1 MSLYNRAAQ
10 FAPFAALTG
19 YGAAIAETARQTS
32 PKIEMMED
40 DRQLMDRKL
49 LNFFSYSFRKK
60 SRLSPITF
68 FQPDGRKAGGHYLT
82 ITGVVKSIR
91 TNERIIIMKDRK
103 KISIDAIVGLE
114 GELFSPNKL

>member
-1 MSLYNRAAQ
+1 MAQ
-10 FAPFAALTG
+10 RLQRLPD
-19 YGAAIAETARQTS
+19 RQVL
-32 PKIEMMED
+32 KIEMMED

-49 LNFFSYSFRKK
+49 SI
-60 SRLSPITF
+60 LSSHLEEEPTISITF

-82 ITGVVKSIR
+82 TTGIVKTIR